1 MTSTTT
7 NTNTSVARP
16 AIFFDRDGV
25 LNQDQGYVYKIK
37 DWQWIDGAI
46 NTIKHCNER
55 NYFVFIVTNQSG
67 IGRGF
72 YSEQDVNKL
81 HQFMQDDLQQY
92 GANINDIRYCP
103 HHQDAMIDK
112 YQMTCNWRKPGPGM
126 LLDLIAKWPIDR
138 SRSVLVG
145 DKESDITAAQQAGI
159 KGLLFE
165 GGNLHHFLT
174 AAAYL

>member
-1 MTSTTT
+1 MTSTTP
-7 NTNTSVARP
+7 NTSVARP

-92 GANINDIRYCP
+92 GANIDDIRYCP
-103 HHQDAMIDK
+103 HHQDALIDK

>member
-1 MTSTTT
+1 MQRLTKKGLEKK
-7 NTNTSVARP
+7 P

-25 LNQDQGYVYKIK
+25 LNQDQGYTYKIE

-92 GANINDIRYCP
+92 GAKIDDIRYCP
-103 HHQDAMIDK
+103 HHQDALIDK

-126 LLDLIAKWPIDR
+126 LLDLIAKWPIDL
-138 SRSVLVG
+138 SRSLLVG

>member
-1 MTSTTT
+1 MTSTTP
-7 NTNTSVARP
+7 NTSVARP

-25 LNQDQGYVYKIK
+25 LNQDHGYVYKIK
-37 DWQWIDGAI
+37 DWRWIDGAI
-46 NTIKHCNER
+46 KAIKNCNER

-92 GANINDIRYCP
+92 GAKIDDIRYCP
-103 HHQDAMIDK
+103 HHQDAIITK
-112 YQMTCNWRKPGPGM
+112 YKIACERRKPAPGM
-126 LLDLIAKWPIDR
+126 LLDLIANWPVDL

-145 DKESDITAAQQAGI
+145 DKKTDILAAQQAGI

-165 GGNLHHFLT
+165 GGDLHHFLT